1 MRRVRPRAADIS
13 ALDAV
18 VTKEESVLVV
28 QMSDLF
34 RIRLA
39 VPADAEAIAWHRARM
54 FHDMGEVPSNLFE
67 TFRAKS
73 RDRLHDA
80 LARGEYIGW
89 LASPEND
96 PNIIVGGA
104 GVHLQRTL
112 PHPLSRS
119 ALAEGRHGVIVNV
132 FTEPEWR
139 RRGVA
144 EMLLRRIIEWAG
156 AERLDRLVLHA
167 SNEGRALYERL
178 GFVTSNEMRLAGD

>member
-1 MRRVRPRAADIS
+1 LLVCKEWRF
-13 ALDAV
+13 AV
-18 VTKEESVLVV
+18 VTKEKSVLLV

-39 VPADAEAIAWHRARM
+39 TPADAETIAWHRARM
-54 FHDMGEVPSNLFE
+54 FQDMGEVRMELFE
-67 TFRAKS
+67 EFRAKS

-96 PNIIVGGA
+96 SSLIVGGA

-139 RRGVA
+139 RRGAA
-144 EMLLRRIIEWAG
+144 EMLLRRIIEWAR

-167 SNEGRALYERL
+167 SEEGRALYERL
-178 GFVTSNEMRLAGD
+178 GFVTSNERRFAGD

>member
-1 MRRVRPRAADIS
+1 MVRRPAES
-13 ALDAV
+13 AVIPTRDDLIRG
-18 VTKEESVLVV
+18 SVIHEVS
-28 QMSDLF
+28 MSDLF

-39 VPADAEAIAWHRARM
+39 TPADAETIAWHRARM

-80 LARGEYIGW
+80 LARGEYVGW
-89 LASPEND
+89 LATLEND
-96 PNIIVGGA
+96 SNILVGGA

-119 ALAEGRHGVIVNV
+119 VLAGGRLGIIVNV

-139 RRGVA
+139 RRGIA
-144 EMLLRRIIEWAG
+144 EMLLRRIIEWAR

-167 SNEGRALYERL
+167 SEEGRALYERL
-178 GFVTSNEMRLAGD
+178 GFVTSNEMRFAGD

>member
-1 MRRVRPRAADIS
+1 
-13 ALDAV
+13 
-18 VTKEESVLVV
+18 
-28 QMSDLF
+28 MSDLF
-34 RIRLA
+34 RLRLA
-39 VPADAEAIAWHRARM
+39 RPADAETIAWHRARM
-54 FHDMGEVPSNLFE
+54 FQDMGELPSNLFE

-80 LARGEYIGW
+80 LAHGEYVGW

-96 PNIIVGGA
+96 SNTIVGGA
-104 GVHLQRTL
+104 GVHLHRTL

-119 ALAEGRHGVIVNV
+119 ALAEGRLGVIGNV

-144 EMLLRRIIEWAG
+144 EMLLRRIIEWAR

-167 SNEGRALYERL
+167 SEEGRALYERL

>member
-1 MRRVRPRAADIS
+1 MS
-13 ALDAV
+13 
-18 VTKEESVLVV
+18 ES
-28 QMSDLF
+28 F

-39 VPADAEAIAWHRARM
+39 TPVDADTIARHRARM
-54 FHDMGEVPSNLFE
+54 FQDMGEVPPNLFE

-89 LASPEND
+89 MASPEND
-96 PNIIVGGA
+96 SNIIVGGA

-119 ALAEGRHGVIVNV
+119 VLAEGRLGIIVNV

-139 RRGVA
+139 RRGIA
-144 EMLLRRIIEWAG
+144 EMLLRRIIEWAR
-156 AERLDRLVLHA
+156 AERLDICVLPSSIVSRL
-167 SNEGRALYERL
+167 
-178 GFVTSNEMRLAGD
+178 